1 MFCLK
6 IVGKI
11 LLIPVWFILI
21 IVGII
26 VKLVVNMVSIAKSFV
41 VLGLVAL
48 VIGTIICYQDW
59 MQVAFLDESEN
70 NNPSGELPPLD
81 YLQSLPVEDI
91 NDFDKVIGKI
101 INGIIV
107 EACDLACWVYVCKF
121 IEGLSLEQIVNQ
133 NRSAEQF
140 IFALFSMFDKYID
153 IPDNDNNNIRPS

>member
-1 MFCLK
+1 MSKENDYIQLPPLRRDTDLK
-6 IVGKI
+6 VIMA
-11 LLIPVWFILI
+11 LWEY
-21 IVGII
+21 
-26 VKLVVNMVSIAKSFV
+26 VKMPEESRQK
-41 VLGLVAL
+41 VL
-48 VIGTIICYQDW
+48 
-59 MQVAFLDESEN
+59 AFLDESEN
-70 NNPSGELPPLD
+70 NNPSGELPPPD

-107 EACDLACWVYVCKF
+107 ETCDLACWVYVCKF